1 MFPTIKDL
9 ARCLA
14 ATKRANFPCD
24 DWDSIDVRLQV
35 SEDGWSIH
43 TGDSSY
49 DQDHRGFWGAS
60 SMDERT
66 NCYDL
71 AKDLI
76 DQAREHQAQTTPSDP
91 GDDGPYGR
99 IV

>member
-1 MFPTIKDL
+1 MFPTIKEL
-9 ARCLA
+9 SRYLA
-14 ATKRANFPCD
+14 AVKRANFPCY

-35 SEDGWSIH
+35 SEGGWSVH
-43 TGDSSY
+43 TWDSSY

-76 DQAREHQAQTTPSDP
+76 DQARNAHAEACSDP
-91 GDDGPYGR
+91 NAYQF
-99 IV
+99 

>member
-9 ARCLA
+9 ARTLA
-14 ATKRANFPCD
+14 AIKRANFPCD

-35 SEDGWSIH
+35 TPGGWSTH

-49 DQDHRGFWGAS
+49 DQDHRGFWGSS
-60 SMDERT
+60 SMDGRT
-66 NCYDL
+66 NCREL

-76 DQAREHQAQTTPSDP
+76 DQARDAHAETASDP
-91 GDDGPYGR
+91 NAYQY
-99 IV
+99 

>member
-9 ARCLA
+9 ARALA
-14 ATKRANFPCD
+14 ATKRANFPSN
-24 DWDSIDVRLQV
+24 DWVDIDVRLQV
-35 SEDGWSIH
+35 GERGWSVH
-43 TGDSSY
+43 TGDPSY

-60 SMDERT
+60 SMDGRT

-76 DQAREHQAQTTPSDP
+76 DQARDAHAEAASDP
-91 GDDGPYGR
+91 NAYQY
-99 IV
+99 